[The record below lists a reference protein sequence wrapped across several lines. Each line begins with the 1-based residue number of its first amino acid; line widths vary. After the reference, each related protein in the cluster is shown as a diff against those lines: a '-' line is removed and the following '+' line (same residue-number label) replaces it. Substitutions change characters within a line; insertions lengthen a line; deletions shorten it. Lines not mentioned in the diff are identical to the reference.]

1 MSVPDLFDLALR
13 PIPLPPSDLSTEV
26 TAFVRQLWWEAKTLL
41 AYLGMCVSHAY
52 CLSLFEPM
60 ADICGYEG
68 RQTHVYISWISH
80 SLHVI

>member
-1 MSVPDLFDLALR
+1 MRVPEFFDLAQR

-26 TAFVRQLWWEAKTLL
+26 KAYVRQLWWEAKTLL
-41 AYLGMCVSHAY
+41 AYLEICLGQAY

-68 RQTHVYISWISH
+68 
-80 SLHVI
+80 